1 MLKLQEVI
9 QEIQLRSFMKEA
21 TRNTFSFFVNKT
33 AFYRKMMLSKTF
45 RATEKLVP
53 GFTASK
59 DRPTLL
65 LGARTAGDF
74 KLKTVLICYFENP
87 RALKNCPKATLKV
100 LL

>member
-1 MLKLQEVI
+1 MLNLQEVI
-9 QEIQLRSFMKEA
+9 QEIQLRSFTKEA
-21 TRNTFSFFVNKT
+21 TLNIFSIVNKT
-33 AFYRKMMLSKTF
+33 AFYWKMMSSKTF

-65 LGARTAGDF
+65 LGVRTAGDF

-87 RALKNCPKATLKV
+87 RALKTCPKATLEV

>member
-1 MLKLQEVI
+1 MLKLQKVT

-21 TRNTFSFFVNKT
+21 TRNIFSIVNKI
-33 AFYRKMMLSKTF
+33 AFYRRMMLSKTF

-65 LGARTAGDF
+65 LGARTPGDF
-74 KLKTVLICYFENP
+74 KLKSVLICYFENP
-87 RALKNCPKATLKV
+87 GALKNCPKATLEV